1 MDIRSLTQACGF
13 TDGHGYHPT
22 LHPRV
27 SLFGANRHEASCPQM
42 YGAGMVFILQGK
54 KVGAAQ
60 GVQFETHKKR
70 FLLMAN
76 SYPVTCETLATGD
89 EPMLGLFVELDKA
102 ELARQLDIL
111 AQTSATTPA
120 TTEPRQTMLSVDLSK
135 NIRVCLDELIKVLH
149 TQTET
154 QILADG
160 ILNRLLYE
168 VLQSEARPMLVA
180 LGNHNHSLARISK
193 AMNYIEDH
201 LSDKLSV
208 DDLAEYLGMSPTA
221 FYKRFKQ
228 AAGDTPLQYIKKMR
242 LTKAR
247 TLMVYQQQSAIQA
260 ALNVG
265 YESPN
270 QFSREFK
277 RFFGV
282 PPSQARQLPYSE
294 LSGVV

>member
-1 MDIRSLTQACGF
+1 MNIRTLAQISGF

-22 LHPRV
+22 FHSGV

-60 GVQFETHKKR
+60 GIQFETHSER
-70 FLLMAN
+70 FLLMTN

-89 EPMLGLFVELDKA
+89 EPMLGIYVELDKA

-111 AQTSATTPA
+111 AQASATTS
-120 TTEPRQTMLSVDLSK
+120 QTIEHIQSILSIKLSTR
-135 NIRVCLDELIKVLH
+135 IRDCLDQLIEVLH
-149 TQTET
+149 NQAEA

-160 ILNRLLYE
+160 ILKRLLYE
-168 VLQSEARPMLVA
+168 VLQSEARSMLMA
-180 LGNHNHSLARISK
+180 LGNHDHSLARVSK
-193 AMNYIEDH
+193 VMNYIEDH

-208 DDLAEYLGMSPTA
+208 DELAEYLGMSPTA
-221 FYKRFKQ
+221 FHKRFKE

-247 TLMVYQQQSAIQA
+247 TLMVYQNQSALQA

-282 PPSQARQLPYSE
+282 PPSQARQLPYSN
-294 LSGVV
+294 LSGVG